1 MRGICVL
8 ESSKVLMYEFHYDY
22 IKNGYGNKSKL
33 LFTDNLMYEI
43 KTEDVYEDFGSDK
56 EKFDSVIIGIISKS
70 KYNDDSNKLA
80 IGKIKDE
87 TYVAAIEKF
96 VGLKTKMY
104 SFLIDDNSEHKN
116 GKGVNRNVIT
126 TIIYNKY

>member
-1 MRGICVL
+1 
-8 ESSKVLMYEFHYDY
+8 MYEFHHDY
-22 IKNGYGNKSKL
+22 IKNGYDNKSKL

-56 EKFDSVIIGIISKS
+56 ETFDSVIIGIISKS

-87 TYVAAIEKF
+87 TYVVAIEKF

-104 SFLIDDNSEHKN
+104 SFLVDDKSEHKN

-126 TIIYNKY
+126 TISHNKY

>member
-1 MRGICVL
+1 MHGICVL

-22 IKNGYGNKSKL
+22 IKNGYDNKSKL

-56 EKFDSVIIGIISKS
+56 ETFDSVIIGIISKS

-87 TYVAAIEKF
+87 TYVVAIEKF

-104 SFLIDDNSEHKN
+104 SFLVDDKSEHKN

-126 TIIYNKY
+126 TISHNKY

>member
-1 MRGICVL
+1 MHGICVL

-22 IKNGYGNKSKL
+22 IKNGYDNKSKL
-33 LFTDNLMYEI
+33 LFTGNLMYEI
-43 KTEDVYEDFGSDK
+43 KTEDVYEGFGSDK
-56 EKFDSVIIGIISKS
+56 ETFDSVIIGIISKS

-87 TYVAAIEKF
+87 TYVVAIEKF

-104 SFLIDDNSEHKN
+104 SFLVDDKSEHKN

-126 TIIYNKY
+126 TISHNKY